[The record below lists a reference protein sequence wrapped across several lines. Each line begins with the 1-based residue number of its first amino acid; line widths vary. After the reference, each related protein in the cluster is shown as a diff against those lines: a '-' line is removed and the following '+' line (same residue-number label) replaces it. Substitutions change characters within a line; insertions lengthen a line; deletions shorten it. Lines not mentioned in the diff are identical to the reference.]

1 MIEDRA
7 AVGPDGSAPE
17 PEIEDIQRPPGPARY
32 RWYVLAAVVIA
43 LLSLPLFRP
52 VISSYNYVLTLG
64 ALILMWVAMSSS
76 WNILG
81 GFAGYISLGHSVFM
95 GVGGYVAGVLLY
107 YYGVSP
113 FLTAPLGGLAAVALG
128 FLAGFI
134 TLRTRGP
141 AFIISTIA
149 LLFMF
154 LLMTDNFEYLGGA
167 AGLPL
172 PPLEVSQEW
181 LRVPFYYAML
191 LIAMGAVWT
200 AYRVAHSK
208 FGMGLRA
215 IAEDEVKAEV
225 AGVPTR
231 LYKISAFA
239 MSAFWVGVAGAI
251 YGYSI
256 AFIRPTVFFTI
267 AISAQMVLMAI
278 IGGKG
283 TVAGPVVGA
292 VLIYAINELSL
303 VVFGATEFNIV
314 IQGTMLVAVLLFFPL
329 GVVGTLR
336 KMNRLPAFLN
346 WD

>member
-7 AVGPDGSAPE
+7 AMGPDGSTPE
-17 PEIEDIQRPPGPARY
+17 PEHEAVQRPPGPARY
-32 RWYVLAAVVIA
+32 RWYVLLAVVVA
-43 LLSLPLFRP
+43 LLALPLFRP
-52 VISSYNYVLTLG
+52 MISSYNYVLTLG

-95 GVGGYVAGVLLY
+95 GIGGYFAGVLLY
-107 YYGVSP
+107 YNDISP
-113 FLTAPLGGLAAVALG
+113 FLTAPVGGVLAVLIG

-172 PPLEVSQEW
+172 PALDLSQEW

-231 LYKISAFA
+231 LYKITAFA

-292 VLIYAINELSL
+292 VLIYAINEMSL
-303 VVFGATEFNIV
+303 IVFGATEFNIV
-314 IQGTMLVAVLLFFPL
+314 IQGAMLVSVLVFFPL

-336 KMNRLPAFLN
+336 KMNRLPAFLD

>member
-7 AVGPDGSAPE
+7 AAGPGDAAPSPAQQE
-17 PEIEDIQRPPGPARY
+17 VQRPQGPARY
-32 RWYVLAAVVIA
+32 RWYVLVGLLVVLFA
-43 LLSLPLFRP
+43 LPLFRP
-52 VISSYNYVLTLG
+52 FIGSFNYVMTLG
-64 ALILMWVAMSSS
+64 ALVLMWVAMTSS

-81 GFAGYISLGHSVFM
+81 GYAGYISLGHSVFM
-95 GVGGYVAGVLLY
+95 GVGGYFSGVLLY
-107 YYGVSP
+107 HNGINP
-113 FLTAPLGGLAAVALG
+113 FFTAIFGGLAAVVLG

-154 LLMTDNFEYLGGA
+154 LLFADNIEYLGGA

-172 PPLEVSQEW
+172 PSPPFSQEW

-200 AYRVAHSK
+200 SYRIAHSK

-231 LYKISAFA
+231 AYKISAFA
-239 MSAFWVGVAGAI
+239 ISAFWVGVAGAI

-256 AFIRPTVFFTI
+256 AFVRPTVFFTI
-267 AISAQMVLMAI
+267 AISAQMVLMSI

-292 VLIYAINELSL
+292 VLIYTINEMSL
-303 VVFGATEFNIV
+303 VAFGATELNIV
-314 IQGTMLVAVLLFFPL
+314 IQGVMLVAVLLFFPL
-329 GVVGTLR
+329 GVVGSLR
-336 KMNRLPAFLN
+336 KKNWLPAFLD

>member
-7 AVGPDGSAPE
+7 SIGPEDAASE
-17 PEIEDIQRPPGPARY
+17 PSTGGIQPPPGPARY
-32 RWYVLAAVVIA
+32 RWYVLAIVLVA
-43 LLSLPLFRP
+43 LLALPLFRP
-52 VISSYNYVLTLG
+52 MIGSFNYVMTLG
-64 ALILMWVAMSSS
+64 ALVLMWVAMSSS

-95 GVGGYVAGVLLY
+95 GIGGYVAGVLLY
-107 YYGVSP
+107 YYDISP
-113 FLTAPLGGLAAVALG
+113 FLTAPLGGLAAVAVG
-128 FLAGFI
+128 FLAGLI

-154 LLMTDNFEYLGGA
+154 LLMTDNFDYLGGA

-172 PPLEVSQEW
+172 PSPPFPQEW

-191 LIAMGAVWT
+191 VAAVGAVLT

-239 MSAFWVGVAGAI
+239 ISAFWVGFAGAI

-292 VLIYAINELSL
+292 VLIYAINETSL

-314 IQGTMLVAVLLFFPL
+314 IQGALLVGVLLFFPL

-336 KMNRLPAFLN
+336 KTNRLPAFLN

>member
-7 AVGPDGSAPE
+7 AVGPEDSAPE
-17 PEIEDIQRPPGPARY
+17 PIGEGVQRPSGPARY
-32 RWYVLAAVVIA
+32 RWYVLIAVVVA
-43 LLSLPLFRP
+43 LLALPLFRP
-52 VISSYNYVLTLG
+52 MISSYNYVLTLG

-95 GVGGYVAGVLLY
+95 GIGGYVAGVLLY
-107 YYGVSP
+107 YHGISP
-113 FLTAPLGGLAAVALG
+113 FSIAPIGGLVAMAVG

-149 LLFMF
+149 LMFMF

-172 PPLEVSQEW
+172 PSPPWSQEW

-215 IAEDEVKAEV
+215 ISEDEVKAEV

-239 MSAFWVGVAGAI
+239 ISAFWVGVAGGI

-292 VLIYAINELSL
+292 VLIYAINEISL
-303 VVFGATEFNIV
+303 VVFGATELNIV

-336 KMNRLPAFLN
+336 NMNRLPAFLN

>member
-7 AVGPDGSAPE
+7 AVGPEDAAPE
-17 PEIEDIQRPPGPARY
+17 PAQEEVQRPPSPARY
-32 RWYVLAAVVIA
+32 RWYVLAVVVVA
-43 LLSLPLFRP
+43 LLALPLFRP
-52 VISSYNYVLTLG
+52 MINSYNYVLTLG

-95 GVGGYVAGVLLY
+95 GIGGYVAGVLLY
-107 YYGVSP
+107 YYDVSP
-113 FLTAPLGGLAAVALG
+113 FLTAPLGGLVAVAVG

-134 TLRTRGP
+134 TLRTRGS

-172 PPLEVSQEW
+172 PSPPFSQEW

-191 LIAMGAVWT
+191 LIAIGAVWT
-200 AYRVAHSK
+200 SYRVAHSK

-239 MSAFWVGVAGAI
+239 ISTFWVGVAGAI

-292 VLIYAINELSL
+292 VLIYAINEMSL
-303 VVFGATEFNIV
+303 VVFGASEVNIA
-314 IQGTMLVAVLLFFPL
+314 IQGFMLVAVLLFFPS
-329 GVVGTLR
+329 GVVGSLR
-336 KMNRLPAFLN
+336 KKNWLPAFLN

>member
-1 MIEDRA
+1 VIEDRA
-7 AVGPDGSAPE
+7 ALGPDDSAPE
-17 PEIEDIQRPPGPARY
+17 PTEDEVQRPPGPARY
-32 RWYVLAAVVIA
+32 RWYVLAAVVVA
-43 LLSLPLFRP
+43 LLALPLFRP

-81 GFAGYISLGHSVFM
+81 GYAGYISLGHSVFM

-107 YYGVSP
+107 YHGISP
-113 FLTAPLGGLAAVALG
+113 FLTALLGGLAAVALG

-172 PPLEVSQEW
+172 PPLPVSQEW

-191 LIAMGAVWT
+191 FIAIGAVLT
-200 AYRVAHSK
+200 SYRVAHSK

-215 IAEDEVKAEV
+215 ISEDETKAEV

-292 VLIYAINELSL
+292 VLIYAINEMSL

>member
-7 AVGPDGSAPE
+7 VAGDVDPE
-17 PEIEDIQRPPGPARY
+17 RVTRPGDRKTPSRS
-32 RWYVLAAVVIA
+32 RWVVAGVFLLVLA
-43 LLSLPLFRP
+43 LLPLGRS
-52 VISSYNYVLTLG
+52 VIGSYNYVIQLVMN
-64 ALILMWVAMSSS
+64 ALMWVAMASS

-81 GFAGYISLGHSVFM
+81 GYAGYISLGHAVFL
-95 GVGGYVAGVLLY
+95 GVGGYVAAVPLY

-113 FLTAPLGGLAAVALG
+113 FLTAVVGGLAAVLLG
-128 FLAGFI
+128 LVVGLI

-154 LLMTDNFEYLGGA
+154 LLIFENIHYSGGT

-172 PPLEVSQEW
+172 PTPPFSQDW
-181 LRVPFYYAML
+181 LKAPFYYAML
-191 LIAMGAVWT
+191 IGALGAVLLS
-200 AYRVAHSK
+200 YRVAHSK
-208 FGMGLRA
+208 FGLGLRA
-215 IAEDEVKAEV
+215 IAEDETKAEV

-231 LYKISAFA
+231 LYKIVAFALSAF
-239 MSAFWVGVAGAI
+239 FVGFVGAI
-251 YGYSI
+251 WGYSL
-256 AFIRPTVFFTI
+256 AFVRPTLFFTV

-278 IGGKG
+278 IGGRG

-292 VLIYAINELSL
+292 FLIMAVNEFSLIQFGSSEINL
-303 VVFGATEFNIV
+303 VIAG
-314 IQGTMLVAVLLFFPL
+314 GLLVTVLLFFPL

-336 KMNRLPAFLN
+336 KKGWLPGFLD

>member
-7 AVGPDGSAPE
+7 AVGPADSAPE
-17 PEIEDIQRPPGPARY
+17 PAQEEVQRPPGPARY
-32 RWYVLAAVVIA
+32 RWYVLAAVVVA
-43 LLSLPLFRP
+43 LLALPLFRP
-52 VISSYNYVLTLG
+52 MINSYNYMLTLG

-95 GVGGYVAGVLLY
+95 GIGGYVAGVLLY
-107 YYGVSP
+107 YHDVSP
-113 FLTAPLGGLAAVALG
+113 FLTAPLGGLIAVAVG
-128 FLAGFI
+128 FLAGFV

-141 AFIISTIA
+141 AFIISSIA

-172 PPLEVSQEW
+172 PSPPLSQEW

-200 AYRVAHSK
+200 SYRVAHSK

-239 MSAFWVGVAGAI
+239 ISTFWVGVAGAI

-283 TVAGPVVGA
+283 TVAGPVIGA
-292 VLIYAINELSL
+292 VLIYAINEMTL
-303 VVFGATEFNIV
+303 VVFGASEFNIV
-314 IQGTMLVAVLLFFPL
+314 VQGAMLVAVLLFFPL
-329 GVVGTLR
+329 GIVGSLR
-336 KMNRLPAFLN
+336 KKNWLPAFLN

>member
-1 MIEDRA
+1 LIEDRA
-7 AVGPDGSAPE
+7 DASPEDSASEPVEAVV
-17 PEIEDIQRPPGPARY
+17 RPAGPARY
-32 RWYVLAAVVIA
+32 RWYVLVGVLVI
-43 LLSLPLFRP
+43 LLSLPLMRP
-52 VISSYNYVLTLG
+52 LISSYSYTMTLG
-64 ALILMWVAMSSS
+64 ALVFMWVAMTSS

-81 GFAGYISLGHSVFM
+81 GYAGYISLGHSVFM

-107 YYGVSP
+107 YYDVSP

-154 LLMTDNFEYLGGA
+154 LLLFDNIEYLGGS

-172 PPLEVSQEW
+172 PSPPFPQDW
-181 LRVPFYYAML
+181 LRTPFYYAML
-191 LIAMGAVWT
+191 LSAMGSVWLS
-200 AYRVAHSK
+200 YRVAHSK
-208 FGMGLRA
+208 YGMGLRA
-215 IAEDEVKAEV
+215 IAEDETKAEV

-239 MSAFWVGVAGAI
+239 MSAFWVGVVGAI

-256 AFIRPTVFFTI
+256 SFVRPTVFFTV

-283 TVAGPVVGA
+283 TVAGPVLGA
-292 VLIYAINELSL
+292 VLIYAINEFSL
-303 VVFGATEFNIV
+303 IAFGASEINIA
-314 IQGTMLVAVLLFFPL
+314 IQGGLLVAVLLFFPL
-329 GVVGTLR
+329 GIVGTLR
-336 KMNRLPAFLN
+336 KRNWLPAFLD

>member
-7 AVGPDGSAPE
+7 TAGPDGSAPE
-17 PEIEDIQRPPGPARY
+17 PESDKFERPPPPARY
-32 RWYVLAAVVIA
+32 RWYVLAAVIIA
-43 LLSLPLFRP
+43 LLALPLFRP
-52 VISSYNYVLTLG
+52 MISSYNYVLTLG
-64 ALILMWVAMSSS
+64 ALVLMWVAMSSS

-107 YYGVSP
+107 YYDVSP
-113 FLTAPLGGLAAVALG
+113 FLTAPIGGLAAVALG

-172 PPLEVSQEW
+172 PPLDLSSEW

-191 LIAMGAVWT
+191 LIAMGSVWT

-208 FGMGLRA
+208 YGMGLRA
-215 IAEDEVKAEV
+215 IAEDETKAEV

-303 VVFGATEFNIV
+303 VTFGATEFNIV
-314 IQGTMLVAVLLFFPL
+314 IQGSMLVAVLLFFPL

-336 KMNRLPAFLN
+336 KMGRLPAFLD